1 MENIMFVRL
10 GVVAAVT
17 VLLTLAACSD
27 SEVAKSGQITS
38 APEASDAGEPESAAL
53 TIPSYEILEDE
64 VQRNVKRTVEV
75 RLASRTDED
84 SLKVLAQEIYDL
96 SKAKVERTFIGY
108 RIAGEGSDQA
118 FWATTNYDPDLK
130 IHIMGKNAKDY
141 ERLKSMPLP
150 EGEILGSWMVSDGI
164 DYRIVAY
171 MKGGKAY
178 MQTIYDTKGSDK
190 EYELTET
197 DEGIKLELED
207 VGDFKEYYIINK
219 AGDLEFWSENGNY
232 FTAKKS

>member
-17 VLLTLAACSD
+17 VLLTLTACSD
-27 SEVAKSGQITS
+27 SEVDKSGQIIS
-38 APEASDAGEPESAAL
+38 APEASDAGEPESTAL

-130 IHIMGKNAKDY
+130 IHIMGKNATDY

-197 DEGIKLELED
+197 DEGIKLQLED